1 VRTLPWVCISAI
13 NLAVLACPLTAQ
25 SPGIPP
31 EWETRKDIE
40 ALITQIK
47 RIQPLLGELKPADWT
62 AKGASPAY
70 VAQLKSAQDAVGYIV
85 STAQRLSATPDRL
98 TIALETY
105 FRLQSLEALVA
116 SLAEAAGRYQNPA
129 LAQLLLG
136 VSGEGGAS
144 KEKLR
149 QYMLD
154 LASVKEAEFKLIDR
168 EAQRCRG
175 ITANQPAEKKRTQ
188 K

>member
-1 VRTLPWVCISAI
+1 MCTATITLS
-13 NLAVLACPLTAQ
+13 VLACRLTAQ
-25 SPGIPP
+25 SAGIPP

-40 ALITQIK
+40 LLIAQVK
-47 RIQPLLGELKPADWT
+47 RVGPMLDELKPGDWA

-70 VAQLKSAQDAVGYIV
+70 VEQHKSARDAVGYIV

-98 TIALETY
+98 TIVLETY
-105 FRLQSLEALVA
+105 FRMVSLEGLVN
-116 SLAEAAGRYQNPA
+116 SLAEATARYQNPS
-129 LAQLLLG
+129 LAQLLQG
-136 VSGEGGAS
+136 VAGENNAS

-154 LASVKEAEFKLIDR
+154 LAAVKESEFRLIDQ

-175 ITANQPAEKKRTQ
+175 ATAIQPAGKKGTP

>member
-1 VRTLPWVCISAI
+1 MS
-13 NLAVLACPLTAQ
+13 VLTCRLTAQ
-25 SPGIPP
+25 SAGIPP

-40 ALITQIK
+40 ALIMQVK
-47 RIQPLLGELKPADWT
+47 RIGPLLDELKPGEWT
-62 AKGASPAY
+62 GRGGSPAY
-70 VAQLKSAQDAVGYIV
+70 TAQRKSAQDAVGYII

-98 TIALETY
+98 TIVLETY
-105 FRLQSLEALVA
+105 FRLVSLEGLVS
-116 SLAEAAGRYQNPA
+116 SLAEATGRYQNPA
-129 LAQLLLG
+129 LGQLLQG
-136 VSGEGGAS
+136 VASENSAS

-154 LASVKEAEFKLIDR
+154 LAAVKEAEFRLIDQ

-175 ITANQPAEKKRTQ
+175 ITANQPAEKKGTQ

>member
-1 VRTLPWVCISAI
+1 MFTSILALSA
-13 NLAVLACPLTAQ
+13 LGCQLSAQ
-25 SPGIPP
+25 TGGIPP

-40 ALITQIK
+40 TLIAQVK
-47 RIQPLLGELKPADWT
+47 RIRPLLDELKLDDWV

-70 VAQLKSAQDAVGYIV
+70 ISQLKSAQDSLGYIV

-98 TIALETY
+98 TIVLETY
-105 FRLQSLEALVA
+105 FRLQSLEVILT
-116 SLAEAAGRYQNPA
+116 SLAEATGRYQNPA
-129 LAQLLLG
+129 LAQLLQG
-136 VSGEGGAS
+136 VVGENS
-144 KEKLR
+144 TNKEKLR

-154 LASVKEAEFKLIDR
+154 LAAVKEAEFRTIDQ

-175 ITANQPAEKKRTQ
+175 VTAIQPATKKGTS